1 MKTFHPRAA
10 WFLSNLLIAVCAV
23 LTGAAHAAATPA
35 QAQEA
40 WGRVLATYV
49 NERGEVDFEALS
61 AKREDITLYLGY
73 VAETPLESLS
83 EPITRLAHMV
93 NAYNALSMFNV
104 VDSGIPESH
113 AGFNK
118 VSFFVFKKH
127 TIGGKRLSLY
137 GFENDVIRPLA
148 NELGLPEIHFALN
161 CSAVSCPVLPRKP
174 FTAGAFKQEL
184 EREAR
189 AFFARPE
196 NYRIEAT
203 ERTVYLNEILD
214 FYTKDFVPAHGAN
227 LVVYA
232 NKYAPQAAP
241 ADFKVRFAPYN
252 WTVAN
257 SRRQK

>member
-1 MKTFHPRAA
+1 MKKSIYCTARA
-10 WFLSNLLIAVCAV
+10 LTSLLFTICALMV
-23 LTGAAHAAATPA
+23 NPSHAATPT
-35 QAQEA
+35 QAHEA
-40 WGRVLATYV
+40 WGRVLTTYV

-61 AKREDITLYLGY
+61 AKREDITQYLAY
-73 VAETPLESLS
+73 VAETQLESLS
-83 EPITRLAHMV
+83 DPVNRLAHMI

-104 VDSGIPESH
+104 VDSGIPSTH
-113 AGFNK
+113 AGFSK
-118 VSFFVFKKH
+118 VSFFILKKH

-137 GFENDVIRPLA
+137 GFENDIIRPLA

-174 FTAGAFKQEL
+174 FTAAALKPEL

-196 NYRIEAT
+196 NYRIDTA
-203 ERTVYLNEILD
+203 ERTVHLNEILD
-214 FYTKDFVPAHGAN
+214 FYTKDFVPAHGVN

-232 NKYAPQAAP
+232 NKYAPQPAP
-241 ADFKVRFAPYN
+241 PDFKVRFVPYD

-257 SRRQK
+257 SRRKK

>member
-1 MKTFHPRAA
+1 MKNFYHFTIRICA
-10 WFLSNLLIAVCAV
+10 SMLLAGCA
-23 LTGAAHAAATPA
+23 LLASPGQAATPA
-35 QAQEA
+35 LAIEA
-40 WGRVLATYV
+40 WGRVLTTYV
-49 NERGEVDFEALS
+49 NESGEVDFEALA
-61 AKREDITLYLGY
+61 AKRDDITMYLGH
-73 VAETPLESLS
+73 VADTPLESLS
-83 EPITRLAHMV
+83 EPITRLAHMI

-104 VDSGIPESH
+104 VDSGIPASH

-137 GFENDVIRPLA
+137 AFENDVIRPLA

-174 FTAGAFKQEL
+174 FTAAALKQEL
-184 EREAR
+184 ERETR
-189 AFFARPE
+189 AFFSRTE
-196 NYRIEAT
+196 NYRIDTA

-227 LVVYA
+227 LLVYA
-232 NKYAPQAAP
+232 NKYAPKAAP
-241 ADFKVRFAPYN
+241 IDFKVRFLPYD